1 MLSLIGLPDGFA
13 GSGDGSGTAGS
24 IDEVRED
31 LAEAAEAPKA
41 SANPFSDKP
50 AANATAQALLA
61 KFLNCLDIIPSQG
74 LLLKLTPDAP

>member
-13 GSGDGSGTAGS
+13 GSGEGSGTAGS

-50 AANATAQALLA
+50 AANAMAVVFLA
-61 KFLNCLDIIPSQG
+61 IFLKCLDIIPSSG
-74 LLLKLTPDAP
+74 MAAELPPDAA

>member
-1 MLSLIGLPDGFA
+1 MLSLIGLPIGFV
-13 GSGDGSGTAGS
+13 GSGEGSGTAGA
-24 IDEVRED
+24 DEVRED
-31 LAEAAEAPKA
+31 FAVAAEAPKA